1 MKKRFISLCLTL
13 ALAAA
18 PAGAVFSDISS
29 GSLQQT
35 ASVLNSLGIMQGTGN
50 SRFEPGR
57 SLTRAEFCKLA
68 VTAMGIDDASPYASY
83 TIFPDVRASHWA
95 ARYVNAAL
103 RHPEF
108 KDNYIIRGYADGTFG
123 PDKPLTY
130 GEVCT
135 MLLRMLGYK
144 ESDIGPFWPA
154 DYIAQANALGLT
166 RGVSLRDAKTPVTR
180 GDAATMLLNTLG
192 TATYANGTEG
202 EPLISKVSSSTV
214 KNCILLETG
223 ETDSSLASDEALF
236 FENGTLGTAR
246 KTAGPLDRSL
256 IGVYGTL
263 VIGKKGEIVAVGV
276 VPDTA
281 SRQETYKVT
290 SAAADRIVTET
301 GTFRPDRTTP
311 TYISG
316 TTQTGNSEKGLTPL
330 SEVWSSILPGDTLNA
345 YFNEYGTLTLLAVL
359 PNTSTVS
366 ANTFVY
372 GLATSANIPAEYKI
386 VKNGAIIDRSGLKK
400 YDVVTLDAAK
410 KLALVYDTRL
420 SGRYKAGTPTV
431 SYPQEV
437 KVYGNSF
444 RISDSA
450 AAFFK
455 DIKLKDYITLLFD
468 ANGNVAAAYPRSTV
482 SADMQG
488 VVTQIEEKQA
498 TVILTNGI
506 ILRDIP
512 LNMPDDPDTL
522 QTQKRDTYNHRLVS
536 ITQSGET
543 AVLTKCSFS
552 NKTTGEWTIADNKLG
567 SKLVSPRVQVYEEVI
582 PGAPL
587 NHIALADIDLSK
599 IPSSDIRYTVSDSAG
614 TITNIVLSDVTGD
627 SWLYGMGHGEKKF
640 VPPSDGLKN
649 VPWNN
654 LTKEAQQNH
663 VNDGSS
669 THPST
674 VDNVSWNELTKD
686 AQDEYRKNHPS
697 SYKYYVV
704 LNHWD
709 TTEKKKIEASYK
721 VLDLPSGLSGGPI
734 AVPKGYST
742 DENIVNTSLD
752 IKKLKLIDTVE
763 RTAFDGTSGVR
774 TKDGYYAIADS
785 LGIYDSENREF
796 VPSLQSAKSNYT
808 RFALY
813 ANDTAEDGGKI
824 RIITVTNK

>member
-83 TIFPDVRASHWA
+83 TIFPDVHASHWA

-192 TATYANGTEG
+192 TATYANGAEG

-236 FENGTLGTAR
+236 FENGTLGTTR

-263 VIGKKGEIVAVGV
+263 VIGKKGENVAVGV

-301 GTFRPDRTTP
+301 GTFRPDRATP

-345 YFNEYGTLTLLAVL
+345 YYNEYGTLTLLAVL

-410 KLALVYDTRL
+410 KQALVSDTRL

-431 SYPQEV
+431 SYPQ
-437 KVYGNSF
+437 KVEMYGNSYS
-444 RISDSA
+444 ISDNA

-468 ANGNVAAAYPRSTV
+468 ANGSVAAAFPRSTV

-488 VVTQIEEKQA
+488 IVTHIDGEKA
-498 TVILTNGI
+498 TVTLTNGLT
-506 ILRDIP
+506 LRDMKIDKLEKP
-512 LNMPDDPDTL
+512 TALMG
-522 QTQKRDTYNHRLVS
+522 RLVS
-536 ITQSGET
+536 VSTNGDKAVLVKRSLSGKASGEW
-543 AVLTKCSFS
+543 S
-552 NKTTGEWTIADNKLG
+552 IADARLG
-567 SKLVSPRVQVYEEVI
+567 TKTVSPRVNVYEEVI
-582 PGAPL
+582 SGAPL
-587 NHIALADIDLSK
+587 SRIALSDIALAK
-599 IPSSDIRYTVSDSAG
+599 VPSSDIRYTVTDSAG
-614 TITNIVLSDVTGD
+614 TITNIILGDVTGE
-627 SWLYGMGHGEKKF
+627 SWLYGIGYGEKVADISSFEDPEDNKQIGDKLWKDF
-640 VPPSDGLKN
+640 TAAEK
-649 VPWNN
+649 
-654 LTKEAQQNH
+654 AQ
-663 VNDGSS
+663 
-669 THPST
+669 
-674 VDNVSWNELTKD
+674 
-686 AQDEYRKNHPS
+686 YRKEHARSIETVILRHWADSKEEKS
-697 SYKYYVV
+697 SF
-704 LNHWD
+704 
-709 TTEKKKIEASYK
+709 K
-721 VLDLPSGLSGGPI
+721 VLSLPSGLSGGPV

-742 DENIVNTSLD
+742 DENVVNTSLD

-763 RTAFDGTSGVR
+763 RTSFDGTSGVR

>member
-83 TIFPDVRASHWA
+83 TIFPDVHASHWA

-192 TATYANGTEG
+192 TATYANGTES

-263 VIGKKGEIVAVGV
+263 VIGKKGENVAVGV

-345 YFNEYGTLTLLAVL
+345 YYNEYGTLTLLAVL

-386 VKNGAIIDRSGLKK
+386 IKNGAIIDRSGLKK
-400 YDVVTLDAAK
+400 YDVVTLDAANK
-410 KLALVYDTRL
+410 QALVSDTRV
-420 SGRYKAGTPTV
+420 SGRYSEGGPTV

-468 ANGNVAAAYPRSTV
+468 ANGSVAAAFPRSTV

-488 VVTQIEEKQA
+488 IVTAIDESNKA
-498 TVILTNGI
+498 TVTLTNGI
-506 ILRDIP
+506 TLRNMDIDKLEKP
-512 LNMPDDPDTL
+512 TALMG
-522 QTQKRDTYNHRLVS
+522 RLVS
-536 ITQSGET
+536 VSTNGDKAVLVKRSLSGKASGEW
-543 AVLTKCSFS
+543 S
-552 NKTTGEWTIADNKLG
+552 IADARLG
-567 SKLVSPRVQVYEEVI
+567 TKTVSPRVNVYEEVI
-582 PGAPL
+582 SGAPL
-587 NHIALADIDLSK
+587 SRIALSDIALAK
-599 IPSSDIRYTVSDSAG
+599 VPSSDIRYTVTDSAG
-614 TITNIVLSDVTGD
+614 TITNIILGDVTGE
-627 SWLYGMGHGEKKF
+627 SWLYGIGYGEKVADISSFEDPEGNKQIGDKLWKDF
-640 VPPSDGLKN
+640 TDAEK
-649 VPWNN
+649 
-654 LTKEAQQNH
+654 AQ
-663 VNDGSS
+663 
-669 THPST
+669 
-674 VDNVSWNELTKD
+674 
-686 AQDEYRKNHPS
+686 YRKEHARSIETVILRHWADSKEEKS
-697 SYKYYVV
+697 SF
-704 LNHWD
+704 
-709 TTEKKKIEASYK
+709 K
-721 VLDLPSGLSGGPI
+721 VLSLPSGLSGGPV

-742 DENIVNTSLD
+742 DENVVNTSLD

>member
-263 VIGKKGEIVAVGV
+263 VIGKKGENVAVGV

-345 YFNEYGTLTLLAVL
+345 YYNEYGTLTLLAVL

-410 KLALVYDTRL
+410 KQALVSDTRL

-431 SYPQEV
+431 SYPQ
-437 KVYGNSF
+437 KVEMYGNSYS
-444 RISDSA
+444 ISDNA
-450 AAFFK
+450 AAYFK

-468 ANGNVAAAYPRSTV
+468 ANGNVAAAFPRSTV

-488 VVTQIEEKQA
+488 IVTHIDSEKA
-498 TVILTNGI
+498 TVTLTNGLT
-506 ILRDIP
+506 LRDMEIDKLEKP
-512 LNMPDDPDTL
+512 TALMG
-522 QTQKRDTYNHRLVS
+522 RLVS
-536 ITQSGET
+536 VSTNGDKAVLVKRSLSGKASGEWSISD
-543 AVLTKCSFS
+543 ARLGTK
-552 NKTTGEWTIADNKLG
+552 T
-567 SKLVSPRVQVYEEVI
+567 VSPRVNVYEEVI
-582 PGAPL
+582 SGAPL
-587 NHIALADIDLSK
+587 SRIALSDISLAK
-599 IPSSDIRYTVSDSAG
+599 VPSSDIRYTVTDSAG
-614 TITNIVLSDVTGD
+614 TITNIILGDVTGE
-627 SWLYGMGHGEKKF
+627 SWLYGIGYGERIKD
-640 VPPSDGLKN
+640 PTSDD
-649 VPWNN
+649 PDHYS
-654 LTKEAQQNH
+654 E
-663 VNDGSS
+663 
-669 THPST
+669 
-674 VDNVSWNELTKD
+674 E
-686 AQDEYRKNHPS
+686 R
-697 SYKYYVV
+697 VV
-704 LNHWD
+704 LRHWAD
-709 TTEKKKIEASYK
+709 SKEEKSSFK
-721 VLDLPSGLSGGPI
+721 VLSLPSGLSGGPV

-742 DENIVNTSLD
+742 DENVVNTSLD

>member
-83 TIFPDVRASHWA
+83 TIFPDVHASHWA

-180 GDAATMLLNTLG
+180 GDVATMLLNTLG

-246 KTAGPLDRSL
+246 KTAGPLDLSL

-263 VIGKKGEIVAVGV
+263 VIGKKGENVAVGV

-316 TTQTGNSEKGLTPL
+316 TTQSGNSEKGQTPL

-345 YFNEYGTLTLLAVL
+345 YYNEYGTLTLLAVL

-410 KLALVYDTRL
+410 KQALVSDTRL

-431 SYPQEV
+431 SYPQ
-437 KVYGNSF
+437 KVEMYGNSYS
-444 RISDSA
+444 ISDNA

-468 ANGNVAAAYPRSTV
+468 ANGSVAAAFPRSTV

-488 VVTQIEEKQA
+488 IVTHIDGEKA
-498 TVILTNGI
+498 TVTLTNGLT
-506 ILRDIP
+506 LRDMEIDKLEKP
-512 LNMPDDPDTL
+512 TALMG
-522 QTQKRDTYNHRLVS
+522 RLVS
-536 ITQSGET
+536 VSTNGDKAVLVKRSLSGKASGEW
-543 AVLTKCSFS
+543 S
-552 NKTTGEWTIADNKLG
+552 IADARLG
-567 SKLVSPRVQVYEEVI
+567 TNTVSPRVNVYEEVI
-582 PGAPL
+582 SGAPL
-587 NHIALADIDLSK
+587 SRIALSDIALAKVS
-599 IPSSDIRYTVSDSAG
+599 SSDIRYTVTDSAG
-614 TITNIVLSDVTGD
+614 TITNIILGDVTGE
-627 SWLYGMGHGEKKF
+627 SWLYGIGYGEKVADISSFEDPEDNKQIGDKLWKDF
-640 VPPSDGLKN
+640 TAAEK
-649 VPWNN
+649 
-654 LTKEAQQNH
+654 AQ
-663 VNDGSS
+663 
-669 THPST
+669 
-674 VDNVSWNELTKD
+674 
-686 AQDEYRKNHPS
+686 YRKEHARS
-697 SYKYYVV
+697 IETVI
-704 LNHWD
+704 LRHWAD
-709 TTEKKKIEASYK
+709 GKEEKSPFK
-721 VLDLPSGLSGGPI
+721 VLSLPSGLSGGPV

-742 DENIVNTSLD
+742 DENVVNTSLD

>member
-83 TIFPDVRASHWA
+83 TIFPDVRAAHWA

-263 VIGKKGEIVAVGV
+263 VIGKKGENVAVGV

-345 YFNEYGTLTLLAVL
+345 YYNEYGTLTLLAVL

-410 KLALVYDTRL
+410 KQALVSDTRL

-512 LNMPDDPDTL
+512 INMPDDPDTL

-614 TITNIVLSDVTGD
+614 TITNIILGDVTGE
-627 SWLYGMGHGEKKF
+627 SWLYGIGYGEKIKGEP
-640 VPPSDGLKN
+640 VPPFPESLVNGK
-649 VPWNN
+649 PWQDWSY
-654 LTKEAQQNH
+654 EYQQKYLAE
-663 VNDGSS
+663 
-669 THPST
+669 HPT
-674 VDNVSWNELTKD
+674 
-686 AQDEYRKNHPS
+686 Y
-697 SYKYYVV
+697 SYQVV
-704 LNHWD
+704 LDYWD
-709 TTEKKKIEASYK
+709 SSDSKTAQGQFMVIS
-721 VLDLPSGLSGGPI
+721 LPSGLSGGPV

-742 DENIVNTSLD
+742 DKNVVNTSLD

-774 TKDGYYAIADS
+774 TKDGYYAIADG
-785 LGIYDSENREF
+785 LGICDSENREF

>member
-83 TIFPDVRASHWA
+83 TIFPDVHASHWA

-263 VIGKKGEIVAVGV
+263 VIGKKGENVAVGV

-345 YFNEYGTLTLLAVL
+345 FYNEYGTLTLLAVL

-410 KLALVYDTRL
+410 KQALVSDTRL

-431 SYPQEV
+431 SYPQ
-437 KVYGNSF
+437 KVEMYGNSYS
-444 RISDSA
+444 ISDNA

-468 ANGNVAAAYPRSTV
+468 ANGSVAAAFPRSTV

-488 VVTQIEEKQA
+488 IVTHIDGEKA
-498 TVILTNGI
+498 TVTLTNGLT
-506 ILRDIP
+506 LRDMEIDKLEKP
-512 LNMPDDPDTL
+512 TALMG
-522 QTQKRDTYNHRLVS
+522 RLVS
-536 ITQSGET
+536 VSTNGDKAVLVKRSLSGKASGEW
-543 AVLTKCSFS
+543 S
-552 NKTTGEWTIADNKLG
+552 IADARLG
-567 SKLVSPRVQVYEEVI
+567 TKTVSPRVNVYEEVI
-582 PGAPL
+582 SGAPL
-587 NHIALADIDLSK
+587 SRIALSDIALAK
-599 IPSSDIRYTVSDSAG
+599 VPSSDIRYTVTDSAG
-614 TITNIVLSDVTGD
+614 TITNIILGDVTGE
-627 SWLYGMGHGEKKF
+627 SWLYGIGYGERIKD
-640 VPPSDGLKN
+640 PTSDD
-649 VPWNN
+649 PDHYS
-654 LTKEAQQNH
+654 E
-663 VNDGSS
+663 
-669 THPST
+669 
-674 VDNVSWNELTKD
+674 E
-686 AQDEYRKNHPS
+686 R
-697 SYKYYVV
+697 VV
-704 LNHWD
+704 LRHWAD
-709 TTEKKKIEASYK
+709 SKEEKSSFK
-721 VLDLPSGLSGGPI
+721 VLSLPSGLSGGPV

-742 DENIVNTSLD
+742 DENVVNTSLD